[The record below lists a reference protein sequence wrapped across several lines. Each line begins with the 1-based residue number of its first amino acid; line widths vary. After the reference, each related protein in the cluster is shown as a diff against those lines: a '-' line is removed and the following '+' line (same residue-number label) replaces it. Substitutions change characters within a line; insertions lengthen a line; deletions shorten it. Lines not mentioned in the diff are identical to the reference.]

1 MRKNPEVSVSPIES
15 AFNPITP
22 PYAELLEK
30 LSPGLKEES
39 YRRLFVTAVNSG
51 EIFPIIITP
60 DHNTNRDL
68 ESNPKIIISSAED
81 DRLYGIYKY
90 ITRFNPTADS
100 RQVKKL
106 FKELLCQYGLD
117 PYKPIPDQINNIGS
131 IGYFPTGISTDG
143 RLILEKIRYLPEELH
158 LETLQASSWK
168 LVSETARQG
177 IAQMH
182 LYSVGLSVGSM
193 LLDTAS
199 RLGVKHFTLGD
210 PSKNHPDAAERLI
223 YYRPEYKSWGKTPTA
238 VWELLRRNPYA
249 VVNAFY
255 DGLTSE
261 NGPQFFKSVT
271 DPNQKPL
278 CAEEVDS
285 WEGKVNSRKQPR
297 LLLTGKGIAT
307 IMIGDVGISDTIYTF
322 DSPNSLP
329 FNGRVAQ
336 LDSNDDPYGKNYAR
350 ENGNMAALFAS
361 IGGTDHIPQDSALIP
376 LLKAGVIGKEIS
388 TVPQA
393 WGAVLNAGTA
403 FYESLIAI
411 AEERDLEITNIVGY
425 SPREFIFSHQS

>member
-1 MRKNPEVSVSPIES
+1 MKNPEVLVSPIEGT
-15 AFNPITP
+15 FTPTTP

-39 YRRLFVTAVNSG
+39 YRRIFVTAVNSG
-51 EIFPIIITP
+51 EILPIIISP
-60 DHNTNRDL
+60 DHVIKDVI
-68 ESNPKIIISSAED
+68 ESNPKITTASAED
-81 DRLYGIYKY
+81 DRLYGIYKF
-90 ITRFNPTADS
+90 ITRFNPAVDS

-117 PYKPIPDQINNIGS
+117 PNKPIPEQMNNIGS
-131 IGYFPTGISTDG
+131 IGYFPTGISTSG
-143 RLILEKIRYLPEELH
+143 SLILEKIHYLPEELH
-158 LETLQASSWK
+158 LKTLQASSWK
-168 LVSETARQG
+168 LVSEKARQG
-177 IAQMH
+177 IAKTH

-223 YYRPEYKSWGKTPTA
+223 YYRPEYKGWGKTPTA

-249 VVNAFY
+249 IINAYY
-255 DGLTSE
+255 DGLTSK
-261 NGPQFFKSVT
+261 NGPQFFQYVT
-271 DPNQKPL
+271 NPNQKPI

-297 LLLTGKGIAT
+297 LLLSGKGIAT
-307 IMIGDVGISDTIYTF
+307 IMIGDVGVSDTIYTY
-322 DSPNSLP
+322 DSPHSLP

-336 LDSNDDPYGKNYAR
+336 LDSKGDPYGEYYAK
-350 ENGNMAALFAS
+350 EKGNMAALFAS
-361 IGGTDHIPQDSALIP
+361 IGGTNHIPQDSALIP
-376 LLKAGVIGKEIS
+376 LLAAGVIGKEIS

-393 WGAVLNAGTA
+393 WGAVLNAGAA
-403 FYESLIAI
+403 FYETLIAI
-411 AEERDLEITNIVGY
+411 AEERDVEITDIVGY
-425 SPREFIFSHQS
+425 SPRKSIFPHQS